1 VFTGAQPLPS
11 GQALWHLLQTSDQF
25 FPTGGFAFSH
35 ALEMYVAAGLV
46 YDRATCQRLFI
57 DLFNHAMGPTDLVFC
72 AHAHRLAAG
81 PDDADVKLSSLVDLD
96 CLLAATKVPRE
107 LRLESQHIGRSFL
120 RAAMALSPSP
130 LSQSFW
136 QQVQRGASPGHHAA
150 AFGLVA
156 HELGSPETTAVLAAT
171 KVPRELRLES
181 QHIGRSFLRAAMAL
195 SPSPL
200 AQAFWQQ
207 VQRGASPG
215 HHAAAFGLVA
225 HELGSPETTAVL
237 AYLYT
242 VASSLVAA
250 AVRLVPLGQSDG
262 QRLLHELQPCCLE
275 LVQRYAHLTPEDAW
289 NGAPGLD
296 IRSMQHERL
305 YSRLCRS

>member
-1 VFTGAQPLPS
+1 MATGAQTLPS

-35 ALEMYVAAGLV
+35 GLEMYVAAGLV
-46 YDRATCQRLFI
+46 HDRATCQRLLTE
-57 DLFNHAMGPTDLVFC
+57 LFNHAIGPTDLVFC

-81 PDDADVKLSSLVDLD
+81 LGAADAKLPALVDLD
-96 CLLAATKVPRE
+96 QLLAATKVPRE
-107 LRLESQHIGRSFL
+107 LRLESQHVGMSFL
-120 RAAMALSPSP
+120 RAVMALSPPP
-130 LSQSFW
+130 LVQEFW
-136 QQVQRGASPGHHAA
+136 HRVQRGASPGQHAV
-150 AFGLVA
+150 AFGMAA
-156 HELGSPETTAVLAAT
+156 HELGLSEA
-171 KVPRELRLES
+171 S
-181 QHIGRSFLRAAMAL
+181 AM
-195 SPSPL
+195 P
-200 AQAFWQQ
+200 
-207 VQRGASPG
+207 
-215 HHAAAFGLVA
+215 
-225 HELGSPETTAVL
+225 

-242 VASSLVAA
+242 VAASLVAA

-275 LVQRYAHLTPEDAW
+275 LVQRYAHLTPDDAW

>member
-1 VFTGAQPLPS
+1 MFTGAQTLPS

-46 YDRATCQRLFI
+46 RDRVTCQRLFT
-57 DLFNHAMGPTDLVFC
+57 DLFEHAIGPTDLVFC

-81 PDDADVKLSSLVDLD
+81 PEAADVKLSSLIDLD
-96 CLLAATKVPRE
+96 HLLAATKVPRE
-107 LRLESQHIGRSFL
+107 LRLESQHVGRSFL
-120 RAAMALSPSP
+120 RATMALSPSR
-130 LSQSFW
+130 LTQAFW
-136 QQVQRGASPGHHAA
+136 EQVQQGEAPGHHAVV
-150 AFGLVA
+150 FGLVA
-156 HELGSPETTAVLAAT
+156 HELELPEN
-171 KVPRELRLES
+171 S
-181 QHIGRSFLRAAMAL
+181 AL
-195 SPSPL
+195 P
-200 AQAFWQQ
+200 
-207 VQRGASPG
+207 
-215 HHAAAFGLVA
+215 
-225 HELGSPETTAVL
+225 

-242 VASSLVAA
+242 VAASLTAA

>member
-1 VFTGAQPLPS
+1 MFTGAQTLPS

-46 YDRATCQRLFI
+46 RGRVTCQRLFT
-57 DLFNHAMGPTDLVFC
+57 DLFEHAIGPTDVVFC

-81 PDDADVKLSSLVDLD
+81 PEAADVKLSSLVDLD
-96 CLLAATKVPRE
+96 HLLAATKVPRE
-107 LRLESQHIGRSFL
+107 LRLESQHVGRSFL
-120 RAAMALSPSP
+120 RATMALSPP
-130 LSQSFW
+130 RLVRGFW
-136 QQVQRGASPGHHAA
+136 EQVQQGETPGHHAVV
-150 AFGLVA
+150 FGLVA
-156 HELGSPETTAVLAAT
+156 HELELPEN
-171 KVPRELRLES
+171 S
-181 QHIGRSFLRAAMAL
+181 AL
-195 SPSPL
+195 P
-200 AQAFWQQ
+200 
-207 VQRGASPG
+207 
-215 HHAAAFGLVA
+215 
-225 HELGSPETTAVL
+225 

-242 VASSLVAA
+242 VAASLTAA

>member
-1 VFTGAQPLPS
+1 MLAGAQILPR

-46 YDRATCQRLFI
+46 YGRASCRQLFA
-57 DLFNHAMGPTDLVFC
+57 DLFTHAIGPTDVVFC

-81 PDDADVKLSSLVDLD
+81 PDASDAKLSSLVDLD
-96 CLLAATKVPRE
+96 RLLAATKVPRE
-107 LRLESQHIGRSFL
+107 LRQESQHVGRSFL
-120 RAAMALSPSP
+120 RAAMALSPSR
-130 LSQSFW
+130 LTRSFW
-136 QQVQRGASPGHHAA
+136 EQVQQGEAPGHHAV

-156 HELGSPETTAVLAAT
+156 HELDLPE
-171 KVPRELRLES
+171 S
-181 QHIGRSFLRAAMAL
+181 SAL
-195 SPSPL
+195 P
-200 AQAFWQQ
+200 
-207 VQRGASPG
+207 
-215 HHAAAFGLVA
+215 
-225 HELGSPETTAVL
+225 

-242 VASSLVAA
+242 VAASLTAA

-289 NGAPGLD
+289 NSAPGLD

>member
-1 VFTGAQPLPS
+1 MFTGAQTLPS

-46 YDRATCQRLFI
+46 RDRASCQQLFI
-57 DLFNHAMGPTDLVFC
+57 DLFNHAIGPTDLVFC

-81 PDDADVKLSSLVDLD
+81 PGAADAKLPSLVDLD
-96 CLLAATKVPRE
+96 HLLAATKVARE
-107 LRLESQHIGRSFL
+107 LRLESQHVGRSFL
-120 RAAMALSPSP
+120 RAVMALSPSA
-130 LSQSFW
+130 LLRAFW
-136 QQVQRGASPGHHAA
+136 GQVQQGETPGHHAT

-156 HELGSPETTAVLAAT
+156 HELGLPET
-171 KVPRELRLES
+171 S
-181 QHIGRSFLRAAMAL
+181 AL
-195 SPSPL
+195 
-200 AQAFWQQ
+200 
-207 VQRGASPG
+207 
-215 HHAAAFGLVA
+215 
-225 HELGSPETTAVL
+225 L

-242 VASSLVAA
+242 VASSLAAA

-262 QRLLHELQPCCLE
+262 QRLLHELQPCCLD
-275 LVQRYAHLTPEDAW
+275 LVQRYAHLTPADAW

>member
-1 VFTGAQPLPS
+1 MLAGAQTLPS
-11 GQALWHLLQTSDQF
+11 SQALWHLLQTSDQF

-46 YDRATCQRLFI
+46 HDRASCRQLFV
-57 DLFNHAMGPTDLVFC
+57 DLFTHAIGPTDLVFC

-81 PDDADVKLSSLVDLD
+81 PEAAGAKLSSLMDLD
-96 CLLAATKVPRE
+96 HLLAATKVARE
-107 LRLESQHIGRSFL
+107 LRLESQHVGRSFL
-120 RAAMALSPSP
+120 RATMALSPSR
-130 LSQSFW
+130 LTRAFW
-136 QQVQRGASPGHHAA
+136 EQVQQGEAPGHHAV

-156 HELGSPETTAVLAAT
+156 HELGVPEN
-171 KVPRELRLES
+171 S
-181 QHIGRSFLRAAMAL
+181 AL
-195 SPSPL
+195 P
-200 AQAFWQQ
+200 
-207 VQRGASPG
+207 
-215 HHAAAFGLVA
+215 
-225 HELGSPETTAVL
+225 

-242 VASSLVAA
+242 VAASLTAA

-262 QRLLHELQPCCLE
+262 QRLLHELQPNCLD
-275 LVQRYAHLTPEDAW
+275 LTQRYAHLSPKDAW